1 MIAILIFAQKDLG
14 QGLLHSIEHVLGAVP
29 PGVEAF
35 AVDYNRSPEHTE
47 HALREHVARLDSGDG
62 VLILADIYGAS
73 HSNAACRVLQPG
85 HAELVC
91 GVNLP
96 MLIRVLNYRDR
107 DLATVTAKALSGG
120 AEGIVAASG
129 ARNAGGK
136 A

>member
-1 MIAILIFAQKDLG
+1 MIGILIFAQKDFG
-14 QGLLHSIEHVLGAVP
+14 QGLLHSIEHVLGKVP
-29 PGVEAF
+29 PGVETF
-35 AVDYNRSPEHTE
+35 AVDYFRSPEHTE
-47 HALREHVARLDSGDG
+47 VALREQIARLDNGAG

-85 HAELVC
+85 RTELVC

-120 AEGIVAASG
+120 AEGIFSPGAA
-129 ARNAGGK
+129 RIAGGK